1 MVKKILTILEV
12 IEKSSE
18 YLKKKGVPSAKCDV
32 EWIVSSV
39 LKRPRMELFLNYE
52 EVLPQKPLDQIRQLV
67 LSRGKRVPLQHLLG
81 TVQFGGL
88 SLISDSRALIPR
100 PETERLVEILVNR
113 LSESFK
119 GSIFDL
125 GTGSGAIVLS
135 LCHSLPNSK
144 GFGLEKCKRALSLAN
159 ENILHC
165 KMENRV
171 KALHYDWE
179 VDKLPEIEIGL
190 IVSNPPYLDITEWE
204 SAETEVKQY
213 DPLGALVSK
222 NQGTFD
228 FLQII
233 NLASAKLSK
242 GGILALEFGASHADV
257 ALNAMKVLF
266 DVEILK
272 DYNQC
277 RRYAFGTKR

>member
-100 PETERLVEILVNR
+100 PETERLVEVLVNR

-125 GTGSGAIVLS
+125 GTGLG
-135 LCHSLPNSK
+135 HRYK
-144 GFGLEKCKRALSLAN
+144 T
-159 ENILHC
+159 
-165 KMENRV
+165 NR
-171 KALHYDWE
+171 
-179 VDKLPEIEIGL
+179 
-190 IVSNPPYLDITEWE
+190 
-204 SAETEVKQY
+204 
-213 DPLGALVSK
+213 
-222 NQGTFD
+222 
-228 FLQII
+228 
-233 NLASAKLSK
+233 
-242 GGILALEFGASHADV
+242 
-257 ALNAMKVLF
+257 
-266 DVEILK
+266 
-272 DYNQC
+272 
-277 RRYAFGTKR
+277 